1 MPIGMRAFGHFTR
14 NKLCRYYYLE
24 KYLRHKGKFNV
35 DGTDQAENKIEN
47 SDFKL
52 IQKDVIERFKEI
64 IDQTS
69 AS

>member
-1 MPIGMRAFGHFTR
+1 MPYSEVLVFIH
-14 NKLCRYYYLE
+14 LL
-24 KYLRHKGKFNV
+24 V

-52 IQKDVIERFKEI
+52 IRKDVIERFKKI